1 MQLLPNLAGTGR
13 RLAEDGCALMDHQR
27 RSRGSHLHLQ
37 VLLPCGSQ
45 HRATEGSWLS
55 PVTTWCIP
63 CASCRAKIQSC
74 SRAVLA
80 EPAGLGGGS
89 RSASALRRPWQ
100 GEFGGS
106 QNRDRGGQAWSA
118 PGRCRGRGEGGWAVP
133 GQSPHGIPALPVGAK
148 LIPPSTCPKESGQV
162 ALRHSPGGLGRS
174 PSESALQ
181 DNGNIPASRAW
192 LGNLT
197 AQRKAQAPDPLSPLR
212 AIWLRF
218 SSRL

>member
-13 RLAEDGCALMDHQR
+13 RLAEDGCALMDPPG
-27 RSRGSHLHLQ
+27 SRGSHLHLQ

-63 CASCRAKIQSC
+63 CASSRAKIQSC
-74 SRAVLA
+74 SRAMLA

-106 QNRDRGGQAWSA
+106 QNRDGVDRPGVRVGGAGVGEREAGQCLDRALTEFLPFLREPSSS
-118 PGRCRGRGEGGWAVP
+118 PHPRVRRSRGRLLSITAQGVWEGARRSRLCRIMGTS
-133 GQSPHGIPALPVGAK
+133 QPA
-148 LIPPSTCPKESGQV
+148 
-162 ALRHSPGGLGRS
+162 GLG
-174 PSESALQ
+174 
-181 DNGNIPASRAW
+181 
-192 LGNLT
+192 LG
-197 AQRKAQAPDPLSPLR
+197 
-212 AIWLRF
+212 I
-218 SSRL
+218 